1 MPACTISFYPSLNAS
16 RYKVIVP
23 EIKAQ
28 GLVFFY
34 RGKWKNMC
42 KKTVSVTILHAE
54 DLHGFMVGC
63 PLLTWILYSPLE
75 ILVQFLKG
83 YADEFLNIDKVMNT
97 GDLVCSQTRDS
108 NKSLDIADVNVM
120 RK

>member
-1 MPACTISFYPSLNAS
+1 
-16 RYKVIVP
+16 
-23 EIKAQ
+23 
-28 GLVFFY
+28 
-34 RGKWKNMC
+34 MC

-63 PLLTWILYSPLE
+63 PLLTWSPYSPLE
-75 ILVQFLKG
+75 ILVLFLKG
-83 YADEFLNIDKVMNT
+83 YADEFLNIYQVMNT

-108 NKSLDIADVNVM
+108 NKSLDIADVNVL